1 MIGEEECEEAEDVEV
16 PKALGDVFESLAGA
30 IYLDSG
36 MSLDAVWGVYYTI
49 MKSEIEQFSTNVPKS
64 PIRELLELEP
74 ETAKFGRPE
83 KLADGRRVRVTVDV
97 FGKGSFKGIGRN
109 YRIAK
114 CTAAKCA
121 LKKLKSKV
129 QSYPR
134 QKL

>member
-1 MIGEEECEEAEDVEV
+1 MV
-16 PKALGDVFESLAGA
+16 
-30 IYLDSG
+30 IYFKHFNLYNNYIIVQYIHICYII
-36 MSLDAVWGVYYTI
+36 L
-49 MKSEIEQFSTNVPKS
+49 EQFSTNVPKS

-121 LKKLKSKV
+121 LKKLKSKM
-129 QSYPR
+129 QNYSR

>member
-1 MIGEEECEEAEDVEV
+1 MNFTMF
-16 PKALGDVFESLAGA
+16 LFS
-30 IYLDSG
+30 
-36 MSLDAVWGVYYTI
+36 
-49 MKSEIEQFSTNVPKS
+49 EQFSTNVPKS

-74 ETAKFGRPE
+74 ETAKFSNPE

-121 LKKLKSKV
+121 LKKLKKI
-129 QSYPR
+129 QNNPKG
-134 QKL
+134 KL